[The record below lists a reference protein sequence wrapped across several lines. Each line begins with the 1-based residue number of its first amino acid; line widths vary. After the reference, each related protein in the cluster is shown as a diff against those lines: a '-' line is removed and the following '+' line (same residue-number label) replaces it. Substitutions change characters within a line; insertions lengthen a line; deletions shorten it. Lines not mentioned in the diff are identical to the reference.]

1 MICVD
6 LTTLKADGSTSLFH
20 GKMVLSL
27 KNHMTASPESHKSAK
42 CCEGLLSSIIN
53 PTVLLSPLSTQ
64 EAVLS
69 SRIEGTQA
77 SLEEVL
83 QYEADS
89 KEAVEPSKE
98 ADFHEIIN
106 YRKAMGT
113 AVQRLKELPLCLSL
127 IKELHAILLDSVRG
141 RNRAPGEFRRIQNF
155 IGPPGCTIDTATF
168 VPPSVDVLKPALYEW
183 EKYCHDEEKDR
194 LVQLAVVKAQFE
206 LIHPFLDGNGRL
218 GRMLVPLFLYEK
230 GLLSS
235 PMFYM
240 SAYLETNREL
250 YYERLKAISRDGD
263 WNGWID
269 FFLTAVAEQAVVNTE
284 KARKV
289 FALHNRMK
297 EIIPDVTRTQ
307 FSVRAIDTLFDRPIF
322 LSSGFVRRSGIP
334 KASAARILTIL
345 KNKGILTVLREG
357 IGRRATIF
365 SFQELLEI
373 TG

>member
-1 MICVD
+1 MKPYKPDQLPLTGVD
-6 LTTLKADGSTSLFH
+6 WVAHVPAIGKANAALARYD
-20 GKMVLSL
+20 
-27 KNHMTASPESHKSAK
+27 
-42 CCEGLLSSIIN
+42 GLLSSIIN
-53 PTVLLSPLSTQ
+53 PMVFLSPLTTQ

-89 KEAVEPSKE
+89 KEIIEPSKE

-106 YRKAMGT
+106 YRKAMGI
-113 AVQRLKELPLCLSL
+113 AVERLKERPLCLNL
-127 IKELHAILLDSVRG
+127 LKELHATLLDSVRG
-141 RNRAPGEFRRIQNF
+141 RNRAPGEFRRIQNY
-155 IGPPGCTIDTATF
+155 IGPPGCTVDTATF
-168 VPPSVDVLKPALYEW
+168 VPPSVDLIKPALYEW
-183 EKYCHDEEKDR
+183 EKYCHAEEKDR

-218 GRMLVPLFLYEK
+218 GRMLVPLFLFEK

-263 WNGWID
+263 WNGWIA
-269 FFLTAVAEQAVVNTE
+269 FFLTAVAEQAVANID
-284 KARKV
+284 KAQKV
-289 FALHNRMK
+289 LALYNRMK
-297 EIIPDVTRTQ
+297 GIIPEVARTQ
-307 FSVRAIDTLFDRPIF
+307 FSVRAIDSLFDRPIF
-322 LSSGFVRRSGIP
+322 LSSGFVSRSGIP
-334 KASAARILTIL
+334 KASAARILTLL
-345 KNKGILTVLREG
+345 KEKKILTVVREG
-357 IGRRATIF
+357 VGRRATIF

-373 TG
+373 IG